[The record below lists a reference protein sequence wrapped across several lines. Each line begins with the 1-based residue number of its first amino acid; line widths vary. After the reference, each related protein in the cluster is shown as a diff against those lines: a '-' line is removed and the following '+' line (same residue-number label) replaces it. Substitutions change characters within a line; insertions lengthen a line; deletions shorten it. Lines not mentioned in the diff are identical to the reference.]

1 MQFNFRDSDYRIKYK
16 ARGIAWRGKIG
27 VDVSDCKTTEE
38 AIVKAKLKNLR
49 TGSIAEYTF
58 NAGIKVPTA
67 HVEKQKMQFLYA
79 DGDNYSFMNMETY
92 EQVELNKKQIEN
104 EVKYLK
110 EGLEV
115 IIIFF
120 EGEMLGIE
128 LPEKISFKITK
139 TEPGIKGNTATNA
152 TKDAIIE
159 TGMLVKVP
167 LFIEQ
172 DEEISSTLQNLNVTG
187 TRLIRNMIM
196 VPIDNTI
203 LYVEPIY
210 QVMLNE
216 SEVPVLR
223 RVIGAVGNK
232 VAIGNNL
239 TEALRNLGSQSAINI
254 EVSNTDDINS
264 IIDEIIKAN
273 KNVENSTRNNDWDM
287 VGSDMSTLQS
297 LINRLDELVTEQRKQ
312 EEEENA
318 DNTVTDANTTVD
330 DPSLV
335 DMQAV
340 NEIE

>member
-1 MQFNFRDSDYRIKYK
+1 MINVNDFKNGQTINYDGNLYQVLDFNHVKP
-16 ARGIAWRGKIG
+16 GKG
-27 VDVSDCKTTEE
+27 A

-139 TEPGIKGNTATNA
+139 TESGIKGNTATNA

-172 DEEISSTLQNLNVTG
+172 DEEIIVSTKDG
-187 TRLIRNMIM
+187 K
-196 VPIDNTI
+196 
-203 LYVEPIY
+203 YV
-210 QVMLNE
+210 
-216 SEVPVLR
+216 S
-223 RVIGAVGNK
+223 
-232 VAIGNNL
+232 
-239 TEALRNLGSQSAINI
+239 
-254 EVSNTDDINS
+254 
-264 IIDEIIKAN
+264 
-273 KNVENSTRNNDWDM
+273 
-287 VGSDMSTLQS
+287 
-297 LINRLDELVTEQRKQ
+297 RK
-312 EEEENA
+312 
-318 DNTVTDANTTVD
+318 
-330 DPSLV
+330 
-335 DMQAV
+335 
-340 NEIE
+340 